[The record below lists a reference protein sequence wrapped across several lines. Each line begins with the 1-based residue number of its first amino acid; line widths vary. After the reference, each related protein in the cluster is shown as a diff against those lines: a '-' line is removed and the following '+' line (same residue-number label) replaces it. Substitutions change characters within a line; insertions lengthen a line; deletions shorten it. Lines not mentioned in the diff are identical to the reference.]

1 MFMKSLLRAASISDV
16 GVWNV
21 VDYNPD
27 VGSDHLEDN
36 IFNMRDNAT
45 GLNLDFMSYA
55 AYQKVGS
62 DPVALLDPETLLR
75 TSQKVFSTFFKH
87 FSQHNV
93 SQEYGGQVFQ
103 PVGRDLEIDPPVTT
117 LLVEDAPWEPKPIPL
132 AQLTPNGS
140 VAPRFEDVVRN
151 TSRTTTATTSTRVE
165 VSASTPSRSGSES
178 AFLSGSSSR

>member
-117 LLVEDAPWEPKPIPL
+117 LLVQDAPWEPKPIPL

-151 TSRTTTATTSTRVE
+151 TSRTITATTSTRVE